1 MKDQAE
7 NGLSPKLKEQ
17 QSKSDSVFEK
27 AYKNVTSKTGKPVLI
42 MHKPKERGKSYP
54 FNGIML
60 LSLQLK
66 LNKP

>member
-27 AYKNVTSKTGKPVLI
+27 AYK
-42 MHKPKERGKSYP
+42 
-54 FNGIML
+54 ML
-60 LSLQLK
+60 QAKQES
-66 LNKP
+66 PC